1 MASKYV
7 NVKEYTV
14 RAHKRLIHTRVF
26 HFVCKQCNSPTER
39 ETFGPRPLY
48 CEKCRPPQP
57 SGKSRFRSSN
67 KRAKPVPMT
76 YKGETDDRTQL

>member
-7 NVKEYTV
+7 DVHEYTV

-26 HFVCKQCNSPTER
+26 HFVCKECNQTTKR

-48 CEKCRPPQP
+48 CEGCRPPQAPRKSVQP
-57 SGKSRFRSSN
+57 SQK
-67 KRAKPVPMT
+67 AKPRPMT
-76 YKGETDDRTQL
+76 YKSDSDLG